1 MASKEER
8 FEKRRLR
15 GSYASTIV
23 SISLVLF
30 MLGLLGFIALH
41 GKILSDY
48 AKEKIEMMVIL
59 KDNQKEADILQFKKS
74 LDVMPAVK
82 SAEYV
87 TKQQAAD
94 NFAKTEND
102 DFIGILDFN
111 PLPASINIHLHA
123 GYTNP
128 ASLTKLKRDI
138 LKNDMV
144 KEISY
149 DKTLVGSMNDNLE
162 TISLVLIVF
171 CALLFIISI
180 ALINN
185 TIRLALHSK
194 RFLIKT
200 MQLVG
205 ATGGFI
211 RKPFIETG
219 IVNGIVAAII
229 ASGLLAGIIFLGQR
243 EIPDLLDIEL
253 ENAIL
258 FSSLFGIIFILGIL
272 ISWISTYMAVQKY
285 LRLHSDELY

>member
-1 MASKEER
+1 MASQEEK

-15 GSYASTIV
+15 SSYASTIV

-48 AKEKIEMMVIL
+48 AKEKIELMVLL
-59 KDNQKEADILQFKKS
+59 KDNQKEADILQFKKT

-87 TKQQAAD
+87 TKQQAAES
-94 NFAKTEND
+94 FAKTEND
-102 DFIGILDFN
+102 DFIGILDYN
-111 PLPASINIHLHA
+111 PLPASINLHLHA
-123 GYTNP
+123 EFTSPSNI
-128 ASLTKLKRDI
+128 AKLKRDI
-138 LKNDMV
+138 MKNDIV
-144 KEISY
+144 KEISF
-149 DKTLVGSMNDNLE
+149 DRTLVGSLNENLE
-162 TISLVLIVF
+162 TISLVLLVF
-171 CALLFIISI
+171 CGLLFVIAI

-205 ATGGFI
+205 ATGSFI

-219 IVNGIVAAII
+219 IVNGIVASII
-229 ASGLLAGIIFLGQR
+229 ASGLLAGIIYLGQR
-243 EIPDLLDIEL
+243 EIPDLLEIEL
-253 ENAIL
+253 QNAVL
-258 FSSLFGIIFILGIL
+258 FGSLFGMIFILGIF
-272 ISWISTYMAVQKY
+272 ISFISTYMAVEKY

>member
-1 MASKEER
+1 MSSQGEK

-48 AKEKIEMMVIL
+48 AKEKIELMVLL
-59 KDNQKEADILQFKKS
+59 KENQKEADILQFKKS

-82 SAEYV
+82 SAEYI
-87 TKQQAAD
+87 TKQQAAEV
-94 NFAKTEND
+94 FAKSEND

-111 PLPASINIHLHA
+111 PLPASINLHLHA
-123 GYTNP
+123 QFTTPSNI
-128 ASLTKLKRDI
+128 AKLKRDI

-144 KEISY
+144 KEIAF

-162 TISLVLIVF
+162 TISLVLLIF
-171 CALLFIISI
+171 CGLLFIISI

-205 ATGGFI
+205 ATGSFI
-211 RKPFIETG
+211 RRPFIETG
-219 IVNGIVAAII
+219 IVNGILASVI
-229 ASGLLAGIIFLGQR
+229 ASGLLAGVIYLGQK
-243 EIPDLLDIEL
+243 EIPDLIEIEL
-253 ENAIL
+253 QNAVL
-258 FSSLFGIIFILGIL
+258 FGSLFGIIFVLGIL
-272 ISWISTYMAVQKY
+272 ISWFSTYLAVRKY
-285 LRLHSDELY
+285 LRLHSDDLY

>member
-1 MASKEER
+1 MSSEGEK

-15 GSYASTIV
+15 SSYASTIV

-48 AKEKIEMMVIL
+48 AKEKIELMVLL
-59 KDNQKEADILQFKKS
+59 KDNQKEADILQFKKTM
-74 LDVMPAVK
+74 DVMPAVK

-87 TKQQAAD
+87 TKQQAAE
-94 NFAKTEND
+94 NFAKTESD
-102 DFIGILDFN
+102 DFIGILDYN
-111 PLPASINIHLHA
+111 PLPASINLHLHA
-123 GYTNP
+123 EYTSPSNI
-128 ASLTKLKRDI
+128 AKLKKEI

-149 DKTLVGSMNDNLE
+149 DRTLVGSLNDNLE
-162 TISLVLIVF
+162 TISLVLLVF
-171 CALLFIISI
+171 CTLLFIIAV

-205 ATGGFI
+205 ATGSFI
-211 RKPFIETG
+211 RRPFIETG
-219 IVNGIVAAII
+219 ILNGIAASII
-229 ASGLLAGIIFLGQR
+229 ASGLLAGIIYLGQR
-243 EIPDLLDIEL
+243 EIPDLIEIEL
-253 ENAIL
+253 QNALL
-258 FSSLFGIIFILGIL
+258 FGSLFGLIFFLGIM
-272 ISWISTYMAVQKY
+272 ISYISTFLAVQKY
-285 LRLHSDELY
+285 LRLHSDDLY

>member
-1 MASKEER
+1 MASKEQQ

-15 GSYASTIV
+15 GSYVSTVV

-30 MLGLLGFIALH
+30 MLGLLGFIGLH

-48 AKEKIEMMVIL
+48 AKEKIELMVML

-74 LDVMPAVK
+74 LDAMPSVK
-82 SAEYV
+82 STEFI
-87 TKQQAAD
+87 TKQQAAE

-102 DFIGILDFN
+102 DFLGILDYN
-111 PLPASINIHLHA
+111 PLPSSINIHLKA
-123 GYTNP
+123 QYTSQENI
-128 ASLTKLKRDI
+128 SRIKKDI

-149 DKTLVGSMNDNLE
+149 DKTLVGSLNDNLE

-205 ATGGFI
+205 ATGRFI
-211 RKPFIETG
+211 RRPFLETG
-219 IVNGIVAAII
+219 IINGMVAAMI
-229 ASGLLAGIIFLGQR
+229 ASGLLTGVIFLMQR
-243 EIPDLLDIEL
+243 EIPDLIEIEL
-253 ENAIL
+253 ENAV
-258 FSSLFGIIFILGIL
+258 LFGALFVMIFVLGII
-272 ISWISTYMAVQKY
+272 ISWLSTYMSVQKY